1 MSFKLYKDR
10 SSGENEIEV
19 SKVSEAMISE
29 KQKKEYAEIVKQV
42 KPKPRVWRNMFWAF
56 VVGGFI
62 CLTGQVFYNY
72 FLRLGLHLNEAG
84 AATSAVLVFLAAL
97 LTGLGVYDEISRFGG
112 AGGIVPITGF
122 ANSMV
127 ASALEYR
134 AEGLIFG
141 VGARLFTIAGPVLVW
156 GIMTA
161 WAAGILYYFFR

>member
-1 MSFKLYKDR
+1 MSNT
-10 SSGENEIEV
+10 SIH
-19 SKVSEAMISE
+19 E
-29 KQKKEYAEIVKQV
+29 KQKQEYAKMVKQLR
-42 KPKPRVWRNMFWAF
+42 PKPRIWRNVFWAF

-62 CLTGQVFYNY
+62 CLAGQFILKY
-72 FLRLGLHLNEAG
+72 FLSLGLSTNEAG
-84 AATSAVLVFLAAL
+84 SAASATLVFIAAL

-127 ASALEYR
+127 APALEFR

-156 GIMTA
+156 GIFTA
-161 WAAGILYYFFR
+161 WAAALLYYFFR

>member
-1 MSFKLYKDR
+1 MYKVKP
-10 SSGENEIEV
+10 SGENEIEV
-19 SKVSEAMISE
+19 SGMSNISISE
-29 KQKKEYAEIVKQV
+29 KQKQEYAEIVKRI
-42 KPKPRVWRNMFWAF
+42 KPKPRVWRNVFWAF

-62 CLTGQVFYNY
+62 CLIGQIIYNY
-72 FLRLGLHLNEAG
+72 FLNRGLSLNEAG
-84 AATSAVLVFLAAL
+84 AATSATLVFLAAF
-97 LTGLGVYDEISRFGG
+97 LTGLGVYDEVSRFGG

-134 AEGLIFG
+134 AEGFVFG
-141 VGARLFTIAGPVLVW
+141 VGSRLFTIAGPVLVW

>member
-1 MSFKLYKDR
+1 MSLRLYKVK

-19 SKVSEAMISE
+19 TNMSDAVVSE
-29 KQKKEYAEIVKQV
+29 KQKEEYAAIVKRV
-42 KPKPRVWRNMFWAF
+42 KPKPRLWRNIFWAF
-56 VVGGFI
+56 VVGGLI
-62 CLTGQVFYNY
+62 CTIGQVIYRY
-72 FLRLGLHLNEAG
+72 FLGMGLSLNEAG
-84 AATSAVLVFLAAL
+84 AATSATLIFAAAF

-156 GIMTA
+156 GTMTA
-161 WAAGILYYFFR
+161 WVIGLLYYFFR